1 MKNYSYLYTVK
12 YDKTFLS
19 KHLIKIFMKT
29 LIIPY
34 NLSEVQFLIK
44 LIKSDKK
51 ISYLEMNDEKTS
63 FFDSNCEFLKSYPNF
78 LKDSPD
84 GEQVEIVYLLRY
96 LTNLE
101 KVMKEREKDLLTIK
115 LLKDNRENI
124 WTMCQQISN
133 KSLQVCKKEI
143 LKEIDI

>member
-1 MKNYSYLYTVK
+1 
-12 YDKTFLS
+12 
-19 KHLIKIFMKT
+19 MKT
-29 LIIPY
+29 LIIPH

-51 ISYLEMNDEKTS
+51 ISYLEMSDEKIS

-84 GEQVEIVYLLRY
+84 GEQVEVSYLLRY
-96 LTNLE
+96 LVNLE
-101 KVMKEREKDLLTIK
+101 KVMKEQEKDLQTIK
-115 LLKDNRENI
+115 LLKDCGESI
-124 WTMCQQISN
+124 WSMCQQISN
-133 KSLQVCKKEI
+133 NSLQVCNKEI